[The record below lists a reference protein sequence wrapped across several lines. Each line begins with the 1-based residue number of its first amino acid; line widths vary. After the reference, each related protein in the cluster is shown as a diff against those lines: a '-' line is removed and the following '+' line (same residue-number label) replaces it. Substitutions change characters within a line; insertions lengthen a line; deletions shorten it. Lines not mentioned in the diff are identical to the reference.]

1 LSALVAL
8 VIKGGIMAKRLDESE
23 YRTLFVSELEQSFGD
38 FRSRP
43 VGAWVKPLLAAASA
57 VARIDNK
64 FGDSG
69 TGFVCKARDLGL
81 PFDGYVLVTCN
92 HVVCDPE
99 IPGATPGSPQS
110 RHPDHMTVTFEM
122 RGPQQYRCKVIWQSP
137 VDKLDVTVLRLLPG
151 LPVSIADGAPFLPL
165 ATREPQL
172 WINLPRG
179 GRRHQRLFAL
189 HHPGGR
195 KLALSFE
202 DNDFTDMHPRPG
214 TLVPN
219 LIYYRTPTEYG
230 SSGAP
235 ILSEALEVVAMHRAG
250 METARGGEKGAK
262 AVSTENE
269 GVSIQSIRA
278 AITAAYPKRTFWRRL
293 LERA

>member
-1 LSALVAL
+1 
-8 VIKGGIMAKRLDESE
+8 MAKRLDEIGYTTYSL
-23 YRTLFVSELEQSFGD
+23 TELEQAFGN

-57 VARIDNK
+57 VALIDNK

-99 IPGATPGSPQS
+99 IPGATPGSPPS
-110 RHPDHMTVTFEM
+110 RHPDYMTVTFEM

-137 VDKLDVTVLRLLPG
+137 VDQLDVTVLRLLPG

-179 GRRHQRLFAL
+179 GRRHQHFYAF

-214 TLVPN
+214 TDAPN
-219 LIYYRTPTEYG
+219 FLFYRTPTERG

-235 ILSEALEVVAMHRAG
+235 ILCESQEVVAMHRAG
-250 METARGGEKGAK
+250 IETARGGVKGAK
-262 AVSTENE
+262 AISTENE

-278 AITAAYPKRTFWRRL
+278 AITAAYHKRPFWRRL